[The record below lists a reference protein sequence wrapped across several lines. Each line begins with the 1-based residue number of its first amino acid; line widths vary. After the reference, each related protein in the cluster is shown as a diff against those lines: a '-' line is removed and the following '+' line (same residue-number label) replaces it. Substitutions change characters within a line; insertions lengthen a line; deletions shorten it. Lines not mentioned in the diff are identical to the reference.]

1 MSFFAQGGDGCISVS
16 YVQCRTGHV
25 SEHVPGMEAGAGG
38 ESTAACACARATDRR
53 GVERRALAQYIARL
67 ATVARIEGIWTICD
81 SKARRLS
88 FAVDGQERPQV
99 GLSDTDD
106 RVDSVHDEIA
116 GSYPSADHTRGDAK
130 AFRNFGDREKM
141 M

>member
-1 MSFFAQGGDGCISVS
+1 MYLVWKQGQG
-16 YVQCRTGHV
+16 
-25 SEHVPGMEAGAGG
+25 
-38 ESTAACACARATDRR
+38 ARAQRLALALARLDRR